1 MICFNVLKHDM
12 VRGLG
17 RWRYLIIVAL
27 SCFPLAEFNN
37 LILPYNTTATWMD
50 AVFYLF
56 KGTHNIYVSSNIME
70 KVEVPVLWL
79 LILGSSLVINIDY
92 PHKDLYSTGQQVI
105 IRCRR
110 RKLWYVSKFVW
121 NVASSILFFCLVMI
135 SAALYTVISGN
146 ILSVSPSTKLLE
158 EIYYISTSRGLTN
171 SQTVLIGLVLPFL
184 SILALN
190 TIQFTLSFYFKPI
203 LATLC
208 CIGICILSI
217 FTDSSFVLGNGA
229 MTLRTASMIL
239 EGESVSTII
248 LTTMGVCV
256 LCLAIGLHRFG
267 QMDILQR
274 EE

>member
-1 MICFNVLKHDM
+1 M

-17 RWRYLIIVAL
+17 RWRYLLVVAL

-37 LILPYNTTATWMD
+37 LIMPYNTTATWMD

-56 KGTHNIYVSSNIME
+56 KGTYNVYVSSNIME
-70 KVEVPVLWL
+70 KVDVPVLWL
-79 LILGSSLVINIDY
+79 LILGCSLVINIDY
-92 PHKDLYSTGQQVI
+92 PHKDLCSMGQQVI
-105 IRCRR
+105 IRCRS

-121 NVASSILFFCLVMI
+121 NMASSILFFCLVLI
-135 SAALYTVISGN
+135 SAALYTVLSGN
-146 ILSVSPSTKLLE
+146 ILSIRLSTKLLE
-158 EIYYISTSRGLTN
+158 EIYYISTSMGLTN
-171 SQTVLIGLVLPFL
+171 FQTLLIGLVLPFL

-229 MTLRTASMIL
+229 MTLRTISMVL
-239 EGESVSTII
+239 KGEAVSTII
-248 LTTMGVCV
+248 LTAMGICV
-256 LCLAIGLHRFG
+256 LCLVIGLHRFG
-267 QMDILQR
+267 HMDILQR